1 MPLLKR
7 KEAPIHY
14 KHPGYTSSFEHT
26 HEPHKHTIKGA
37 DEKSGGIL
45 STIGILLLALFFSLF
60 IISFVFRS
68 YAVDGN
74 SMQPTLQNSDKLIIW
89 KVPRTLARISGNA
102 YIPNRG
108 DVIVFDQDVTA
119 CGSTGSKQLIKR
131 VVGLPGDR
139 VVIANNA
146 ITIYNTANPTGFQPD
161 KTLPYGGHIQSTS
174 GNVDL
179 KLPAGQ
185 IFVAGDNR
193 PDSCDSRFFGPVKA
207 DYIIGK
213 LAVRVLPITGA
224 KLF

>member
-1 MPLLKR
+1 MALFTR

-14 KHPGYTSSFEHT
+14 KHPGHRPAAVHA
-26 HEPHKHTIKGA
+26 HEPHKHTGRQDKS
-37 DEKSGGIL
+37 KSGGFF

-68 YAVDGN
+68 YAVDGK
-74 SMQPTLQNSDKLIIW
+74 SMQPTLQNADKLIIW
-89 KVPRTLARISGNA
+89 KVPRTIARLSGNA

-119 CGSTGSKQLIKR
+119 CGSSGSKQLIKR

-139 VVIANNA
+139 VVVASSV

-213 LAVRVLPITGA
+213 LAVRVLPITQA